1 MDIVE
6 EVIDMGGH
14 RHGLL
19 GDVYGRVVG
28 EVMVPSFFGNV
39 RIWRTS
45 GTAITPL
52 DAVTIFLQQNMWHV
66 LMKIGAPINSILPSN
81 MMRYLMF
88 LYGWGN

>member
-39 RIWRTS
+39 RIWRF
-45 GTAITPL
+45 GEQHLI
-52 DAVTIFLQQNMWHV
+52 QQ
-66 LMKIGAPINSILPSN
+66 
-81 MMRYLMF
+81 
-88 LYGWGN
+88 

>member
-28 EVMVPSFFGNV
+28 EVMVPSFFWQCKDLE
-39 RIWRTS
+39 IWRTS
-45 GTAITPL
+45 G
-52 DAVTIFLQQNMWHV
+52 VQQY
-66 LMKIGAPINSILPSN
+66 PP
-81 MMRYLMF
+81 
-88 LYGWGN
+88 